1 MHSPLEIARN
11 YIEVGIHKVNLSIF
25 KTILLGFFAGMFIGF
40 AGIASTT
47 ASSTIGIASVAKLV
61 GAAVFPAGMA
71 MVLVAGSELFT
82 GNNLIILAV
91 LEKKTSVFKMLKNWL
106 FVYIGNFIG
115 TAFVAVL
122 VVVGRTP
129 DLFGEQLAQAIVNA
143 AASRTDLSVGE
154 AFVRGILCNILVC
167 IAVWMSFAAKRV
179 SGKLLTS
186 YWPVM
191 LFVLC
196 GFEHSVADM
205 YFGVCGL
212 LTAQVYGITAESL
225 TWFNFLIKALLPIT
239 LGNIVGGAGIVGC
252 GYWLAYLHRTP
263 YSVETTAAGADHRR
277 RRHGPGQLLVVSGAA
292 EIRRHP
298 PRRLRPWLR
307 APDHVSHRR
316 GQHPGCASLPP
327 DGGNGGVLI
336 MLSVFCGSGPLHFRS
351 LLRKEYF
358 VYGLYHW
365 H

>member
-1 MHSPLEIARN
+1 MQKLWKADLTFTSRFRKNRRTLFMHSPLEIARN

-91 LEKKTSVFKMLKNWL
+91 LEKKVTVWKMLKNWL
-106 FVYIGNFIG
+106 FVYIGNFLG
-115 TAFVAVL
+115 AAFVAVL

-143 AASRTDLSVGE
+143 AAARTNLSVGE

-196 GFEHSVADM
+196 GFEHSIADM

-212 LTAQVYGITAESL
+212 LTAQAYGITAESL
-225 TWFNFLIKALLPIT
+225 TWFNFLVKALLPIT

-263 YSVETTAAGADHRR
+263 YSADT
-277 RRHGPGQLLVVSGAA
+277 VAA
-292 EIRRHP
+292 EQEEIDI
-298 PRRLRPWLR
+298 
-307 APDHVSHRR
+307 AE
-316 GQHPGCASLPP
+316 
-327 DGGNGGVLI
+327 
-336 MLSVFCGSGPLHFRS
+336 
-351 LLRKEYF
+351 EY
-358 VYGLYHW
+358 
-365 H
+365 